1 MHFHPFKRVFLHTP
15 HVHIY
20 CMHIL
25 ILMKDSFQNQNLF
38 YATVDWSFC
47 TKSANPHQTYKFML
61 SCVVSSA
68 GPKQF
73 KTKTGAQILTSY
85 PKTPLY
91 TNLRPPPHYCQDKA
105 PHQRCLHSFGSS
117 SQHKRGN
124 KRWEKHLFKQSSTA
138 VLHPFS
144 PFSCSRLAP
153 RSKPPTATPPKP
165 RSTESSGPIH
175 RRDLWSLIAGK
186 WTRGRASLEGR
197 PPLLFSANLIKRRI
211 WKEGSSARAEVRTR
225 EPEGPAVTIS
235 RLPSG
240 LAKLSAFNN
249 SPSPS

>member
-1 MHFHPFKRVFLHTP
+1 MWSQVQDPSSSKPRRGHKSWPLTLKLPFT
-15 HVHIY
+15 
-20 CMHIL
+20 
-25 ILMKDSFQNQNLF
+25 
-38 YATVDWSFC
+38 
-47 TKSANPHQTYKFML
+47 
-61 SCVVSSA
+61 
-68 GPKQF
+68 
-73 KTKTGAQILTSY
+73 QIWD
-85 PKTPLY
+85 
-91 TNLRPPPHYCQDKA
+91 PPPHYCQDKA

-249 SPSPS
+249 SPSPT